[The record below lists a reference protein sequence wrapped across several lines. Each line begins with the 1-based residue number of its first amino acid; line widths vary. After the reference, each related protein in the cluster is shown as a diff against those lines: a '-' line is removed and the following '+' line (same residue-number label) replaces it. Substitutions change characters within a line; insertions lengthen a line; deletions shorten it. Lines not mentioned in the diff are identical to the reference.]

1 MNAVL
6 ADLRFAVR
14 VLGKSPG
21 FVAVAV
27 VTWLHY
33 DTLAVFSLIN
43 G

>member
-27 VTWLHY
+27 VTLVCGTGY
-33 DTLAVFSLIN
+33 GSRPSRL
-43 G
+43 